1 MIEIVSGS
9 IEDLKLEQKKLLKTV
24 QEQLSKFKKSVKP
37 KDRTSEQN
45 ATINKHETWLDRFR
59 ISKVTPVKIDHIVIN
74 YMLYD
79 RLMKKTKGYLIM
91 SEVQGEKLVIS
102 YKRFGS
108 SYGGKMELYDI
119 SGQLGGLFNDLP
131 EARIID

>member
-1 MIEIVSGS
+1 MIEIAIGS
-9 IEDLKLEQKKLLKTV
+9 IEDLKVEQKKLLKTV
-24 QEQLSKFKKSVKP
+24 QDRLSKFKRSVKP
-37 KDRTSEQN
+37 KDRTSDQN
-45 ATINKHETWLDRFR
+45 GTINRHEAWLDSFR

-79 RLMKKTKGYLIM
+79 RLMKKTKGYLIEC
-91 SEVQGEKLVIS
+91 EVQGFKLVIS

-119 SGQLGGLFNDLP
+119 SGQLEGMFNDLP
-131 EARIID
+131 EAKIVN